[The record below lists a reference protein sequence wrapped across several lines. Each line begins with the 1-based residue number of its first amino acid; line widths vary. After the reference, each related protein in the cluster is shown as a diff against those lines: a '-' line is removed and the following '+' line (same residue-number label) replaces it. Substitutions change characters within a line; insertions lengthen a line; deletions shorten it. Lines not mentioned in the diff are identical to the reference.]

1 MQGRPSDKHVVNL
14 QVTVAHSVL
23 VQLGHALKHAE
34 DRGMHER
41 TFVVT
46 ASAEVLR
53 EWLQQWK
60 VELARSAV
68 IPEQPHD
75 TGHASFLQ
83 LHEDV
88 CLPSRECARR
98 KEGVAQ
104 CGLRSRGV
112 S

>member
-1 MQGRPSDKHVVNL
+1 M
-14 QVTVAHSVL
+14 AHEVL

-68 IPEQPHD
+68 IPE
-75 TGHASFLQ
+75 
-83 LHEDV
+83 
-88 CLPSRECARR
+88 
-98 KEGVAQ
+98 
-104 CGLRSRGV
+104 
-112 S
+112 